1 MKAFCDIKYV
11 RVGGEPLDCDKSLY
25 LKHITQKIEQ
35 HERTISQLVE
45 IVAVLNRQLATYK
58 EGVMERK
65 R

>member
-1 MKAFCDIKYV
+1 M
-11 RVGGEPLDCDKSLY
+11 DCDKSLY